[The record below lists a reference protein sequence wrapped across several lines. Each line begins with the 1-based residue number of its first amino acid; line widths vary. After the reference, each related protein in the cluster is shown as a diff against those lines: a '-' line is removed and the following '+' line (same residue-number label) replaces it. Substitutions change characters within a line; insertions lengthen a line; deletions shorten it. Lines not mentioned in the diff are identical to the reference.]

1 MLVEKGSQY
10 TMDFSVLNTQNYVMY
25 AMRNYDNPQ
34 CVGMAEFTED
44 LHRIKYLKRLFRRF
58 LDTGELKERLILNH
72 LITFYNV
79 FGIEA
84 ATRLIFYRMNE
95 EYYPLV
101 KTFLVFLNLFPEG
114 VEAEAEIKEADLIS
128 IPLNENIISTL
139 RSI

>member
-1 MLVEKGSQY
+1 
-10 TMDFSVLNTQNYVMY
+10 MDFSVLNTQNYVMY

-34 CVGMAEFTED
+34 CVGMSEFTED

-114 VEAEAEIKEADLIS
+114 VEAEAEVKEADLIS

>member
-1 MLVEKGSQY
+1 
-10 TMDFSVLNTQNYVMY
+10 MDFSVLNTQNYMMY
-25 AMRNYDNPQ
+25 AMRNYENPQ
-34 CVGMAEFTED
+34 CFGIGEFIED
-44 LHRIKYLKRLFRRF
+44 LHRIKYLKRLFRRY

-79 FGIEA
+79 FGIES

-114 VEAEAEIKEADLIS
+114 PEAEAEVKEADLIS
-128 IPLNENIISTL
+128 IPLNDEIISTL

>member
-1 MLVEKGSQY
+1 
-10 TMDFSVLNTQNYVMY
+10 MDFSVLNTQNYVMY

-34 CVGMAEFTED
+34 CVGMSEFTED

-128 IPLNENIISTL
+128 ISLNENIISTL

>member
-1 MLVEKGSQY
+1 
-10 TMDFSVLNTQNYVMY
+10 VLNTQNYVMY

-34 CVGMAEFTED
+34 CVGMSEFTED

-128 IPLNENIISTL
+128 ISLNENIISTL

>member
-34 CVGMAEFTED
+34 CVGMSEFTED

-128 IPLNENIISTL
+128 ISLNENIISTL

>member
-1 MLVEKGSQY
+1 
-10 TMDFSVLNTQNYVMY
+10 MY
-25 AMRNYDNPQ
+25 AMRNYENPQ
-34 CVGMAEFTED
+34 CAGIDEFTED
-44 LHRIKYLKRLFRRF
+44 LHRIKYLKRLFRRY

-101 KTFLVFLNLFPEG
+101 KTFLVFLNLFPERIELEKK
-114 VEAEAEIKEADLIS
+114 VREADLIS
-128 IPLNENIISTL
+128 IPLNEEIIRVL
-139 RSI
+139 RRI

>member
-1 MLVEKGSQY
+1 
-10 TMDFSVLNTQNYVMY
+10 VLNTQNYVMY

-34 CVGMAEFTED
+34 CVGMSEFTED

-114 VEAEAEIKEADLIS
+114 VEAEAEVKEADLIS

>member
-1 MLVEKGSQY
+1 
-10 TMDFSVLNTQNYVMY
+10 MDFSVLNTQNYMMY
-25 AMRNYDNPQ
+25 AMRNYENPQ
-34 CVGMAEFTED
+34 CVGIDEFIED
-44 LHRIKYLKRLFRRF
+44 LHRIKYLKRLFRRY

-114 VEAEAEIKEADLIS
+114 PEAEAEVKEADLIS
-128 IPLNENIISTL
+128 ISLNDEIISTL

>member
-1 MLVEKGSQY
+1 
-10 TMDFSVLNTQNYVMY
+10 MDFSVLNTQNYMMY
-25 AMRNYDNPQ
+25 AMRSYNNPQ
-34 CVGMAEFTED
+34 CVGVDEFIED
-44 LHRIKYLKRLFRRF
+44 LHRIKYLKRLFRRY

-79 FGIEA
+79 FGIES

-114 VEAEAEIKEADLIS
+114 PEAEAEVKEADLIS
-128 IPLNENIISTL
+128 IPLNDEVISKL

>member
-1 MLVEKGSQY
+1 
-10 TMDFSVLNTQNYVMY
+10 MDFSVLNTQNYVMY
-25 AMRNYDNPQ
+25 AMRNYENPQ
-34 CVGMAEFTED
+34 CAGIDEFTED
-44 LHRIKYLKRLFRRF
+44 LHRIKYLKRLFRRY

-101 KTFLVFLNLFPEG
+101 KTFLVFLNLFPERI
-114 VEAEAEIKEADLIS
+114 ELEKKIREADLIS
-128 IPLNENIISTL
+128 IPLNEEIINIL
-139 RSI
+139 RRI

>member
-1 MLVEKGSQY
+1 
-10 TMDFSVLNTQNYVMY
+10 MDFSVLNTQNYVMY
-25 AMRNYDNPQ
+25 AMRNYENPQ
-34 CVGMAEFTED
+34 CVGMDEFTED
-44 LHRIKYLKRLFRRF
+44 LHRIKYLKRLFRRY

-101 KTFLVFLNLFPEG
+101 KTFLVFLNLFPESIELERK
-114 VEAEAEIKEADLIS
+114 VMEADLIS
-128 IPLNENIISTL
+128 IPMNEEIIGTL